1 MPIEIDIP
9 GFGHCSF
16 PHLIC
21 DYNGTLAVGG
31 VLLPGVADGLEL
43 LSEYLDIVVITA
55 DTFGKA
61 ASQLVGLP
69 LELVVLDEG
78 DEREAKGA
86 LVSSLGSGVIAVGN
100 GSNDLL
106 MLERASLAIAVLED
120 EGVYAPLL
128 AKAHIVVKRITDAL
142 DLLVDPRRLKA
153 ILRF

>member
-1 MPIEIDIP
+1 MPIETDIP
-9 GFGHCSF
+9 GFGHLCLS
-16 PHLIC
+16 HLVC

-31 VLLPGVADGLEL
+31 ELLPGVRSGLEL
-43 LSEYLDIVVITA
+43 LSESLDIVVITA

-61 ASQLVGLP
+61 SSQLAELP
-69 LELVVLDEG
+69 LELVVLGEG

-86 LVSSLGSGVIAVGN
+86 LVSSMGPGVAAVGN

-106 MLERASLAIAVLED
+106 MLEQASLAIAVLEA

-128 AKAHIVVKRITDAL
+128 AKAHVDVKRIRDAL
-142 DLLVDPRRLKA
+142 GVLLEPRKLKA